1 MRVKNVI
8 VTPDGFLPAR
18 GGSQREHNPA
28 RSRRPQNFWK
38 LVVVDYYKVL
48 KVKRTASATEIK
60 SAYRKLAR
68 ERHPDLNGGAEGA
81 AREFALISLAYRT
94 LSDPQERAFFD
105 NQLKRAHSSDF
116 GGSVFQTN
124 NPHAQRLRRM
134 AVQARFDRRVDQ
146 LIEADRRETF
156 ALQQAVF
163 TTVTLFLSTFFVS
176 WFKPPFWYSFQLV
189 GRAIVIT
196 LFFIGLWHLAVR
208 LKACFEHYTYKP
220 KSVHDSIINADAEK
234 QDKPFTRFTASTFLI
249 LGYLLSLAGGLYVGS
264 AMQYFVLFN
273 DLPYLFGQHF
283 RLDLLFYPPIAVL
296 IVDTMHTVASRI
308 D

>member
-1 MRVKNVI
+1 
-8 VTPDGFLPAR
+8 
-18 GGSQREHNPA
+18 
-28 RSRRPQNFWK
+28 
-38 LVVVDYYKVL
+38 VVDYYKVL
-48 KVKRTASATEIK
+48 KVKRTASAREIK

-94 LSDPQERAFFD
+94 LSDPQERAFYD
-105 NQLKRAHSSDF
+105 TQLNRAHSADF
-116 GGSVFQTN
+116 HGGSVFHSN

-146 LIEADRRETF
+146 LIEADRRENF

-176 WFKPPFWYSFQLV
+176 WFKPHFWTKFHLV
-189 GRAIVIT
+189 GRAVVVT

-208 LKACFEHYTYKP
+208 LKACFEHYTYSP
-220 KSVHDSIINADAEK
+220 KSIHDSVINADGPP
-234 QDKPFTRFTASTFLI
+234 DKPFTRFTASTFLI
-249 LGYLLSLAGGLYVGS
+249 VGSLLSLAGGLYVGS
-264 AMQYFVLFN
+264 AMKYFEIFN
-273 DLPYLFGQHF
+273 DINYLFGQTF
-283 RLDLLFYPPIAVL
+283 RPDLLFYPPIAVL
-296 IVDTMHTVASRI
+296 IVDTMHNIASKI